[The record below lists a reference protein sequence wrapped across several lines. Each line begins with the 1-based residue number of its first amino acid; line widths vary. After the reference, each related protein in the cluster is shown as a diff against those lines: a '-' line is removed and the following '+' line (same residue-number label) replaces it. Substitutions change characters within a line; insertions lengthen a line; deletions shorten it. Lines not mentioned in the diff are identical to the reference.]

1 MKKHTF
7 YSLFIVVLF
16 LTFSCADKKHN
27 SETTEKQKEVLKNY
41 VVDTQNSVI
50 NWTAYKTTQK
60 IPVKGVFKKVVI
72 INSKPATSNSELLNG
87 LEFEI
92 PVASIFSK
100 DSLRDYKLTTFF
112 FGVMKNTLRL
122 KGTINIQEN
131 NNGFV
136 ALTMN
141 GLTKNMPFT
150 YHINNNSIE
159 LNAVMNL
166 DNWQAQTAVEAL
178 NKVCEDKHKAG
189 DGISKTWSEV
199 ALNIQIK
206 TSLVKQK

>member
-1 MKKHTF
+1 
-7 YSLFIVVLF
+7 
-16 LTFSCADKKHN
+16 
-27 SETTEKQKEVLKNY
+27 

-166 DNWQAQTAVEAL
+166 DDWQAQAAVEAL